1 MMEAKRCWGRALVY
15 CSGYPPAQS
24 FCSTPAVSA
33 AEVGGADNDVL
44 CCGTVDRQSCTGE
57 QRTLGLTLTRQ
68 CLLRLLI
75 TANPRSQVVQ
85 TNAVDTNG
93 VSKAFVSKA
102 DDTHASLSC
111 G

>member
-1 MMEAKRCWGRALVY
+1 
-15 CSGYPPAQS
+15 
-24 FCSTPAVSA
+24 
-33 AEVGGADNDVL
+33 
-44 CCGTVDRQSCTGE
+44 
-57 QRTLGLTLTRQ
+57 
-68 CLLRLLI
+68 
-75 TANPRSQVVQ
+75 VVQ